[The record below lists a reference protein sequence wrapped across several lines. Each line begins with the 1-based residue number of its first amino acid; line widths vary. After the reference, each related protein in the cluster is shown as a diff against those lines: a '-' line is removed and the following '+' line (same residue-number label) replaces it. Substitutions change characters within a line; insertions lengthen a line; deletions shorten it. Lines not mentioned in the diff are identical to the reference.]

1 MAAVSVEPTHE
12 VSPPSAVESEIE
24 RRVQNAWEH
33 AGFTTDGGGRS
44 YDKMNKKAFA
54 VVRKHVVNTKEDIG
68 TGAISQG
75 ELYAEVFP
83 KAPGADGTGEPV
95 DEFDKEVAKRLERDV
110 WGLTQPKES
119 GYIQKELG
127 EEGSDLMLVREKTR
141 TKRHLDKVW
150 VVYLT
155 ASPAIVFEKIVE
167 HEAKA
172 YEQKAA
178 ILKKQLDMVRHRRK
192 ELRGQIDARVR
203 QAEKKTKADLAFTAG
218 PDVDALPEAAGA
230 LDEAAEE

>member
-1 MAAVSVEPTHE
+1 MAVSVEPTE
-12 VSPPSAVESEIE
+12 SVSPPSAVEAEIE
-24 RRVQNAWEH
+24 RRVQEAWKQ
-33 AGFTTDGGGRS
+33 AGYTTEDGARS
-44 YDKMNKKAFA
+44 ADKMNKSAFA
-54 VVRKHVVNTKEDIG
+54 IVRKHVVNAKDEIG
-68 TGAISQG
+68 TNAISQG
-75 ELYAEVFP
+75 ELYAKVFP
-83 KAPGADGTGEPV
+83 TAPGADGSGEPI

-119 GYIQKELG
+119 GYIQGELG
-127 EEGSDLMLVREKTR
+127 EEGSDLILCREKTR

-155 ASPAIVFEKIVE
+155 ASPIIVFEKIVE

-178 ILKKQLDMVRHRRK
+178 ILQKQLTMVRKRRG

-203 QAEKKTKADLAFTAG
+203 QAEKKTKADLAFTAA
-218 PDVDALPEAAGA
+218 PDVDALPEAMGT
-230 LDEAAEE
+230 LDEAEEE

>member
-1 MAAVSVEPTHE
+1 MAVSVEPTQA
-12 VSPPSAVESEIE
+12 VSPPSVVESEIE
-24 RRVQNAWEH
+24 RRVQKAWEQ
-33 AGFTTDGGGRS
+33 AGYTTEEGARS
-44 YDKMNKKAFA
+44 YDKMNKAAFA
-54 VVRKHVVNTKEDIG
+54 VVRKHIVNVKEDIG
-68 TGAISQG
+68 SNAISQG
-75 ELYAEVFP
+75 ELYAKVFP
-83 KAPGADGTGEPV
+83 TAPGADGGGEPI

-127 EEGSDLMLVREKTR
+127 EEKSDLILCREKTR

-155 ASPAIVFEKIVE
+155 ESPVIVYEKIVE

-178 ILKKQLDMVRHRRK
+178 ILTKQLEMVRRRRG

-203 QAEKKTKADLAFTAG
+203 QAEKKTKADLAFTAA
-218 PDVDALPEAAGA
+218 PDVDALPEATGA
-230 LDEAAEE
+230 PGEESEE